1 MSQIRISCL
10 RFPRQNLHA
19 EMGGEH
25 SSNLDVFAMR
35 RMTADQA
42 RIALLTPHPF
52 GGHRGGTE
60 VFNGLLQR
68 ALGDVE
74 VFADSRGL
82 EPARQGPLTRIG
94 LSGPYGAIGVA
105 RAFLRHHRRNPFQL
119 AICNGLYGWPLSFS
133 HLGISL
139 VEVYHFTMAGLA
151 RHALPLRGDRLTTG
165 TVAAFFDRLAGR
177 GKHVVAV
184 SDSVRREVRS
194 YYGLQGQVVPNAVDT
209 AFFKNLD
216 RHQARERLGWPDQ
229 SPIGL
234 FVGRP
239 EYAKGFDI
247 FLEVARSRPDITFVV
262 VGTSTVTEPNVRVL
276 GDVPHSEMPLIYSA
290 ADFLF
295 LPSRY
300 EGFSLAILEASACGL
315 PLVVSRAAY
324 NLVVDPSECGY
335 VAESMQPE
343 EFQRGIQLVLEQ
355 SSRFA
360 PREAITETYA
370 YESFRKN
377 WRSLVATLLQ
387 KAQS

>member
-1 MSQIRISCL
+1 MR
-10 RFPRQNLHA
+10 
-19 EMGGEH
+19 GEH
-25 SSNLDVFAMR
+25 SSSLDVLAVR
-35 RMTADQA
+35 PMTADDA

-52 GGHRGGTE
+52 GGYRGGTE

-74 VFADSRGL
+74 VFADSRGQ
-82 EPARQGPLTRIG
+82 ESARQGPLTRIG
-94 LSGPYGAIGVA
+94 LSEPYGAIGVA

-133 HLGISL
+133 HLGIPL

-151 RHALPLRGDRLTTG
+151 RHALPLRGDRVTTG
-165 TVAAFFDRLAGR
+165 TVAAFFDRLAGH
-177 GKHVVAV
+177 GKYVVAV
-184 SDSVRREVRS
+184 SDSVRLEVRR
-194 YYGLQGQVVPNAVDT
+194 YYGFQGQVVRNAVDT
-209 AFFKNLD
+209 TFFKKLD
-216 RHQARERLGWPDQ
+216 RHQARERLGLPDQ
-229 SPIGL
+229 SPMGL

-262 VGTSTVTEPNVRVL
+262 VGTGTVTEPNVRVL
-276 GDVPHSEMPLIYSA
+276 GDVSHAEMPLIYSA
-290 ADFLF
+290 SDFLF

-300 EGFSLAILEASACGL
+300 EGFSLTILEASACEL

-343 EFQRGIQLVLEQ
+343 EFQRGIQWVLERR
-355 SSRFA
+355 STFA
-360 PREAITETYA
+360 PREAVAETYD
-370 YESFRKN
+370 YERFRKD
-377 WRSLVATLLQ
+377 WSSLVRTLLEN
-387 KAQS
+387 AQG